1 MRKIILFCLSFLI
14 LISVAP
20 AQTVIENPET
30 PLNKNAGR
38 ALKLKEV
45 LRITDESGEFYF
57 KAPRGLIVAPDET
70 IYLQDEFQL
79 LKFSAKGKFIKNLI
93 KKGDGPGEIKE
104 DFAYSIS
111 KNEIY
116 IYDIVANKIVHTD
129 LEGNLIEQFSLKP
142 ARYNDFLGLLNDQFI
157 FTKFIW
163 LPPKEWKSQLHDVS
177 NKVILVSKDGS
188 SEKRIHDFPIK
199 WFLAPRAMMSWA
211 SFYTVLSDDSKKLF
225 VSHTREYLIKLLDL
239 EKEQV
244 IRSFRRKYSRA
255 KYVST
260 EDDEESYKKYNM
272 PRKKY
277 EIDIQGLFSS
287 KGLLWVKTST
297 KDKSKGNLID
307 VFNKEGKYL
316 DNFYLNLKGSLMAI
330 KGDYIFVR
338 EKDENENLQIVKY
351 RIIE

>member
-1 MRKIILFCLSFLI
+1 MRKILLLCLCFFIFC
-14 LISVAP
+14 SVTS
-20 AQTVIENPET
+20 AQTIIENPEK
-30 PLNKNAGR
+30 PLSKNAGR
-38 ALKLKEV
+38 VLKLKEV

-57 KAPRGLIVAPDET
+57 KAPRGLIIAPDGS
-70 IYLQDEFQL
+70 IYIQDEYQL
-79 LKFSAKGKFIKNLI
+79 LKFSPAGKFIKNLF
-93 KKGDGPGEIKE
+93 KKGEGPGEIKE
-104 DFAYSIS
+104 DFAYSID

-129 LEGNLIEQFSLKP
+129 LEGNQIEQLRLKS
-142 ARYNDFLGLLNDQFI
+142 ARYGDFLGLLNDWFI

-163 LPPKEWKSQLHDVS
+163 PPPKEWNSQLNDVS

-188 SEKRIHDFPIK
+188 SEKGIHDFPIK

-211 SFYTVLSDDSKKLF
+211 GFHTVLSDDNKQLF
-225 VSHTREYLIKLLDL
+225 VSHTREYMIKLLDL

-244 IRSFRRKYSRA
+244 IRSFRRKYSRV

-260 EDDEESYKKYNM
+260 EDDEESYKKFNM

-277 EIDIQGLFSS
+277 EIDIQGLFST

-307 VFNKEGKYL
+307 VFNQEGKYV
-316 DNFYLNLKGSLMAI
+316 DNFYLNLKGSLRTI
-330 KGDYIFVR
+330 NGNYIFVR
-338 EKDENENLQIVKY
+338 EKDEHENLQIVKY
-351 RIIE
+351 EIID